1 MIENKVVDRI
11 NELLEYNRWTPY
23 KLAKESGIPYSSLN
37 NLLKHKNCPTI
48 PTLEKICNGF
58 NITLTD
64 FFNFDAKPLA
74 QPKLSDAELSVIDTF
89 KSLST
94 KEKEAIIICMNGLS
108 KK

>member
-11 NELLEYNRWTPY
+11 NELLESNRWTPY

-58 NITLTD
+58 NITLKD
-64 FFNFDAKPLA
+64 FFDFNSNTPTE
-74 QPKLSDAELSVIDTF
+74 PKLSETELSVIDAF

-94 KEKEAIIICMNGLS
+94 KEKEAIIICLNGLS

>member
-1 MIENKVVDRI
+1 MIESKVVDRI
-11 NELLEYNRWTPY
+11 NELLENNRWKPY

-48 PTLEKICNGF
+48 PTLEKICIGF

-74 QPKLSDAELSVIDTF
+74 EPKLSETELSVIDTF
-89 KSLST
+89 KTLST